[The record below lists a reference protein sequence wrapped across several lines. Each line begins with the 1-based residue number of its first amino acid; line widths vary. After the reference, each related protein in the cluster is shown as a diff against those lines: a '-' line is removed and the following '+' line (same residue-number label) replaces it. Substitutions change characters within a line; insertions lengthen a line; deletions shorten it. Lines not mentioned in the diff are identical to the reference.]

1 MNLLP
6 TFAVKLITFKNNIMI
21 QNKLRKGIIIGLL
34 TFLGTFTINAQSD
47 QKQRPKSR
55 PSVDEIF
62 EQMDAN
68 EDGKLA
74 ESEVKGPIKNDF
86 DKIDSNEDGF
96 ISKKELKNA
105 PQPERK

>member
-1 MNLLP
+1 
-6 TFAVKLITFKNNIMI
+6 MI
-21 QNKLRKGIIIGLL
+21 QNKLRKVIIIGLL

-47 QKQRPKSR
+47 QRQRPHTP

-62 EQMDAN
+62 KQLDAN
-68 EDGKLA
+68 KDGKLA
-74 ESEVKGPIKNDF
+74 KKEVKGPLKNDF

-105 PQPERK
+105 PKPERKERKTRKN